1 MMRSRPYQNDRI
13 ITAIRA
19 LYFAGGTKSFAK
31 RFQYLFP
38 TYEVREGEVVREVP
52 VHMVALVATAVSAFF
67 FFFDCVLYSPYAPQA
82 ICDAL

>member
-1 MMRSRPYQNDRI
+1 MRSRPYRNDRI